1 MNENRRQIL
10 EMLSSGRINA
20 DEAERLLAALETE
33 TPQPLAAGAGA
44 SSKAAPKYLRVVVDA
59 AEHSS
64 GEGPTKVNVRVPMQL
79 LRAGVRLAGLI
90 PSSAL
95 NKANDA
101 LHEKGIP
108 IDLSQVKPENLEEL
122 VEQLH
127 DLSVDVDAQEKDGKV
142 NVRVFCE

>member
-1 MNENRRQIL
+1 MSDNRKQIL

-20 DEAERLLAALETE
+20 DEAERLLAALETDN
-33 TPQPLAAGAGA
+33 PQ
-44 SSKAAPKYLRVVVDA
+44 SSTSRSGTSPKIPPKYLRVVVDA
-59 AEHSS
+59 EERSE
-64 GEGPTKVNVRVPMQL
+64 GDGPTKVNVRIPMQL

-90 PSSAL
+90 PAQAL
-95 NKANDA
+95 HKANDA
-101 LHEKGIP
+101 LREQGVP
-108 IDLSQVKPENLEEL
+108 IDLSKVKPENLEEL